1 MWRRQSHRHPWTV
14 SQPLGTICAH
24 WAHLPRQRTNRS
36 IIVSWVSE
44 SQVQPSRSQFRQ
56 AILHDDGSPRATMHQ
71 LLPILLEH
79 KKVLGVIIG
88 LSMAG
93 ALTTMAQSLIV
104 GEVIALVE
112 AGGPLGYLVWT
123 LVAVVVVLYQ
133 TLGKADGKQR
143 HTL

>member
-1 MWRRQSHRHPWTV
+1 
-14 SQPLGTICAH
+14 
-24 WAHLPRQRTNRS
+24 
-36 IIVSWVSE
+36 
-44 SQVQPSRSQFRQ
+44 
-56 AILHDDGSPRATMHQ
+56 MHQ

-123 LVAVVVVLYQ
+123 LVAVVVVLHQ